1 MIATYYTHTFD
12 WLFVIPFVLL
22 VWYALD
28 RAVVENAKKQD
39 NDDQP

>member
-1 MIATYYTHTFD
+1 MIATYYTHTYD

-28 RAVVENAKKQD
+28 RAVVENAKKDDD
-39 NDDQP
+39 NQM